1 MTGDWPDM
9 RLTKRTVDAQKPKK
23 SEYWVADDALS
34 GFGLRIFPSG
44 AKSFVYRYRWHGE
57 RRIKVIGLYGKPH
70 GTEGKALT
78 ADQARKQAEILH
90 GLVRSGTDP
99 NSTAKWGKDA
109 PTVTDL
115 CDSYLNDVKSGKV
128 LTRAGRPKSKTTIST
143 DEGRIERHIK
153 PLLGKKMVKN
163 VTRKDIEKFRD
174 AVTAGATR
182 KDVKTG
188 KHGRAIVKGGS
199 GTATRTIGLL
209 GAIFAYA
216 ERNMM
221 REGNPVY
228 GVQRASDQ
236 KKLRSLSQKDYAA
249 IGKAIREIR
258 KEAKAKEKKQPG
270 SNTGTLISLDAIE
283 VLLLTGCR
291 KAEIL
296 SLKKTQIDQT
306 AHCLRLAETKT
317 GPQIRPIGAAA
328 LKHLMGLKWKGD
340 YVFPATRGKGYIV
353 GVPKVWERVRRAAK
367 LPDVSLH
374 TFRHGFASVAAE
386 MGYSELTIAGLLG
399 HRSNTVTGRYIH
411 LVDPSLVAAADRV
424 SCEIDA
430 SMARKRRGR
439 SNVVQM
445 KRRK

>member
-1 MTGDWPDM
+1 M

-23 SEYWVADDALS
+23 SEYWVADNALA
-34 GFGLRIFPSG
+34 GFGLRVFPSG

-70 GTEGKALT
+70 GTEGKVLT
-78 ADQARKQAEILH
+78 ADKARKQAEILH

-109 PTVTDL
+109 PTVSDL
-115 CDSYLNDVKSGKV
+115 CDSYLKDVKSGKV
-128 LTRAGRPKSKTTIST
+128 LTRAGRPKSKTTIAT

-163 VTRKDIEKFRD
+163 VTSNDIQKFRD

-182 KDVKTG
+182 KDIKTG

-199 GTATRTIGLL
+199 GTAARTMGLL

-236 KKLRSLSQKDYAA
+236 KKLRSMSQKDYAA

-258 KEAKAKEKKQPG
+258 KEAKAKERKKPG

-283 VLLLTGCR
+283 ALLLTGCR

-296 SLKKTQIDQT
+296 SLKKTQVDET

-317 GPQIRPIGAAA
+317 GPQIRPIGTVA
-328 LKHLMGLKWKGD
+328 LKHLTGLDWEGD
-340 YVFPATRGKGYIV
+340 YVFPATRGKEHIV
-353 GVPKVWERVRRAAK
+353 GVPKVWERVRKAAK

-386 MGYSELTIAGLLG
+386 LGYSELTIAGLLG
-399 HRSNTVTGRYIH
+399 HRSSSVTGRYIH
-411 LVDPSLVAAADRV
+411 LADPSLIAAANDV
-424 SCEIDA
+424 SA
-430 SMARKRRGR
+430 QLSKNLKPKP
-439 SNVVQM
+439 S
-445 KRRK
+445 